1 MLGENL
7 PAVDETKEA
16 SISVAP
22 LVINED
28 LEIRSNETS
37 ASLGERS
44 LTWIKGQ
51 EPKVTNGLTKA
62 KKSIQEGWESFTA
75 FSKAESK
82 LVYSQAKWAVYC
94 RDIERTDDS
103 EFVNMVDLMENW
115 KQTLKTQKI
124 YLRKMIKSQRAYEN
138 YQEEFSVAMQK
149 VPDQSECSK
158 RATELGTAVYSGASD
173 LLSTS
178 KLEFVMSV
186 IETLLR
192 TKYAKLDE
200 LKKDYDTR
208 KNHLVVFQVKLSKHE
223 DYNMRQK
230 VELDRLSELCTEC
243 KRKFMKYSKE
253 VLEKHN
259 SLLSPLYSQACQ
271 NTGGVSI
278 NL

>member
-22 LVINED
+22 MVIDED
-28 LEIRSNETS
+28 LEIRSDETS
-37 ASLGERS
+37 ASMGEGS
-44 LTWIKGQ
+44 FTK
-51 EPKVTNGLTKA
+51 GLTMA
-62 KKSIQEGWESFTA
+62 KQSIQEGWESFTA

-82 LVYSQAKWAVYC
+82 LIYSQAKWAVYC
-94 RDIERTDDS
+94 KDIERTDDA

-124 YLRKMIKSQRAYEN
+124 YLRKMIKSQRAFED
-138 YQEEFSVAMQK
+138 YQEQFSVAMQR

-158 RATELGTAVYSGASD
+158 RACELGTAVYTGASD
-173 LLSTS
+173 LVSTS

-186 IETLLR
+186 IETLLQ

-208 KNHLVVFQVKLSKHE
+208 KNHLVVFQVRLSKNE

-259 SLLSPLYSQACQ
+259 SLLSPLYLQACQ
-271 NTGGVSI
+271 ITGGISI